1 MEVIYLFQPKM
12 PTFSMH
18 ALIWLHHK
26 VGSKFSPLFLH
37 QFSHFIFP
45 RQNSF
50 FELCHVS
57 NSFWIFL
64 MVMDKVDLLCIAIYF
79 WYFLKNADFHFY
91 ISKYLTFFWIN
102 IFNLSKHDCNKK
114 TWYSSRYSS
123 MIFFEIIINI
133 YFVSH
138 FLMFIT
144 IFLDTYH
151 GESNWMCLQTHPE
164 Q

>member
-1 MEVIYLFQPKM
+1 MIKNVHLIFKQTIMIIYLKDMFACQYFDNLMEVIYLFQPKM

-18 ALIWLHHK
+18 DIVWVHHK
-26 VGSKFSPLFLH
+26 VGSKFSPPFLH
-37 QFSHFIFP
+37 QFSHFNIP
-45 RQNSF
+45 RHNSL

-114 TWYSSRYSS
+114 
-123 MIFFEIIINI
+123 ILILIKI
-133 YFVSH
+133 
-138 FLMFIT
+138 
-144 IFLDTYH
+144 
-151 GESNWMCLQTHPE
+151 
-164 Q
+164 